1 MLDFNHPN
9 NNINKLTM
17 QSVER
22 TQGGLQLP
30 TAAQC
35 LSRIDSNSI
44 FSDSND
50 MSMQDEKEDEEERSK
65 PQFNIHLTKEPE
77 KKIH

>member
-1 MLDFNHPN
+1 
-9 NNINKLTM
+9 M

-30 TAAQC
+30 TAAQG

-44 FSDSND
+44 FSDSNY

-65 PQFNIHLTKEPE
+65 P
-77 KKIH
+77 

>member
-1 MLDFNHPN
+1 MLDFNQPN
-9 NNINKLTM
+9 NNLNKLTM

-30 TAAQC
+30 TAAQG

-44 FSDSND
+44 FSESNY

-65 PQFNIHLTKEPE
+65 PQFNIPLTKEPE